1 MARFLHRHDAR
12 RVEPGIPQDPEPRKE
27 SPMKLRHLAA
37 WFSGMALLGT
47 GATFLGAQTPQPLR
61 EGPGPARIDPG
72 KLRAE
77 VIKLRTEVETLRF
90 DYDLARNT
98 LLEDVKTEKAL
109 WMAGGLMGAVSEI
122 QAAIIEPGAK
132 HPAAAPRQATEQ
144 DRKKEAEAAK
154 AEEQFEK
161 KLAEAIADR
170 KKELAR
176 KYALLAAKQLDLEDA
191 ERNYRAIAR

>member
-1 MARFLHRHDAR
+1 MKL
-12 RVEPGIPQDPEPRKE
+12 
-27 SPMKLRHLAA
+27 KLRHLAA
-37 WFSGMALLGT
+37 WFSGVALLGT
-47 GATFLGAQTPQPLR
+47 GATLLWAQPPQPQPSR
-61 EGPGPARIDPG
+61 EGPVRIDRE

-77 VIKLRTEVETLRF
+77 VIRLRTEVEMLRF

-109 WMAGGLMGAVSEI
+109 WMAGGLIGAVSEI

-132 HPAAAPRQATEQ
+132 PPVAAPRQETEQ
-144 DRKKEAEAAK
+144 DRKKAAEAAK
-154 AEEQFEK
+154 AEAQFEK

-176 KYALLAAKQLDLEDA
+176 KFALLAAKQLDLEDA